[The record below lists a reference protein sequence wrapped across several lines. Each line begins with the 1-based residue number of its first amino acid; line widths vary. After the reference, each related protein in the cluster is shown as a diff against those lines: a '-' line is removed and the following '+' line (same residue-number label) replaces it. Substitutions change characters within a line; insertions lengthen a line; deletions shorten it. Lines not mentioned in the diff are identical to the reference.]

1 MNVKRLIIQIVLL
14 IAVAFLSYQIYNS
27 IMEPQRFNDTRAA
40 REEVIKKRLGQIKT
54 LEIEYKKINEK
65 YAGSFDTL
73 IDFYNNGVMPMVM
86 KHGTVPDTLTELQA
100 LDMGIITRDTTFIPI
115 KDTLFTDIEGFDINS
130 IQIVPFTHGKKKF
143 DLQAGYVTRA
153 NFKIPVFE
161 VRCEMKDYLADV
173 EQQELLVNEI
183 RLIQEDEKFPGLI
196 LGSMEEP
203 STDGN
208 W

>member
-1 MNVKRLIIQIVLL
+1 MNVKRLIIQVVLL
-14 IAVAFLSYQIYNS
+14 IAVGFLTFQIYNS
-27 IMEPQRFNDTRAA
+27 IMEPVNFKDVRDA
-40 REEVIKKRLGQIKT
+40 RETVIKKRLGEIKT

-73 IDFYNNGVMPMVM
+73 IDFYNNGIMPMVM

-100 LDMGIITRDTTFIPI
+100 LEMGIITRDTTYIPI
-115 KDTLFTDIEGFDINS
+115 KDTLFTDIEGFDINK
-130 IQIVPFTHGKKKF
+130 IQYVPFTHGKKKF
-143 DLQAGYVTRA
+143 SLQAGHVTRA

-161 VRCEMKDYLADV
+161 VRCEMKDYLSDI
-173 EQQELLVNEI
+173 EQQELLINEI
-183 RLIQEDEKFPGLI
+183 KLIQEDDKFPGLI